1 MYLCNKNASQKLR
14 FFTILFNE
22 ANDIYVKIC
31 ETSTLTSEM
40 YFGLH
45 FQFVGLIIT
54 REIPRTFS
62 SEINIILEKT

>member
-40 YFGLH
+40 H

-62 SEINIILEKT
+62 SEINIILE

>member
-31 ETSTLTSEM
+31 EISTLTSEM
-40 YFGLH
+40 YFGLPFPIRRAH
-45 FQFVGLIIT
+45 YH
-54 REIPRTFS
+54 S
-62 SEINIILEKT
+62 